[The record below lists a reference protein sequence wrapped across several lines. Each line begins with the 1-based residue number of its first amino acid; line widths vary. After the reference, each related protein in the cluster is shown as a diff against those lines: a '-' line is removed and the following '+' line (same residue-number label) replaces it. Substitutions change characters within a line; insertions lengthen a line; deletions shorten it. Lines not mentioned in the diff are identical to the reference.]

1 MYIRNIL
8 ISGLAAAS
16 TVQAYNND
24 TFGEDEKWIV
34 ADPPPVQKRQFINI
48 FGLLSNIFGGG
59 GGNKDDPSEC
69 PAIWTQ
75 ISATLTQQFSAN
87 GECTD
92 AARAAIRAA
101 FHDCFPGACDGSL
114 ILANECA
121 QAPSRGLQRFC
132 SNLAG
137 VASQT
142 NVGVGDLI
150 QFAAAHAV
158 KTCPEGPTVPIRI
171 GRQDSSRENDWRILP
186 RGDARGNDVVRLF
199 TSRGFTP
206 VDLAALL
213 GAHSTAKQQFV
224 DPSQAGAALDS
235 TPGVW
240 DIKYYTET
248 LRGNAPFTLPA
259 DRNVARNPATAL
271 AFASFG
277 VSKKAWDDAFVV
289 AMVKMGMMGVTG
301 RNMIDCTSALPK
313 TSAAKR
319 EVKEKR
325 VSGRFTW

>member
-1 MYIRNIL
+1 MFGTNTITVVHYFTFNFFQSFQTPIPEQSVGQNRAFYLTYLMYIRNIL

-34 ADPPPVQKRQFINI
+34 ADPPPVQKRQFINV

-59 GGNKDDPSEC
+59 GGNNDDPSEC

-199 TSRGFTP
+199 SEFP
-206 VDLAALL
+206 
-213 GAHSTAKQQFV
+213 SKQY
-224 DPSQAGAALDS
+224 
-235 TPGVW
+235 
-240 DIKYYTET
+240 I
-248 LRGNAPFTLPA
+248 LRNTF
-259 DRNVARNPATAL
+259 
-271 AFASFG
+271 
-277 VSKKAWDDAFVV
+277 
-289 AMVKMGMMGVTG
+289 
-301 RNMIDCTSALPK
+301 
-313 TSAAKR
+313 
-319 EVKEKR
+319 
-325 VSGRFTW
+325 

>member
-8 ISGLAAAS
+8 VSGLAAAS

-24 TFGEDEKWIV
+24 TYGEDEKWIV
-34 ADPPPVQKRQFINI
+34 AEPAPVQKRQFNV
-48 FGLLSNIFGGG
+48 FGLLSSIFGGGGGGG

-199 TSRGFTP
+199 CKFP
-206 VDLAALL
+206 L
-213 GAHSTAKQQFV
+213 
-224 DPSQAGAALDS
+224 
-235 TPGVW
+235 
-240 DIKYYTET
+240 
-248 LRGNAPFTLPA
+248 
-259 DRNVARNPATAL
+259 
-271 AFASFG
+271 
-277 VSKKAWDDAFVV
+277 VS
-289 AMVKMGMMGVTG
+289 
-301 RNMIDCTSALPK
+301 
-313 TSAAKR
+313 
-319 EVKEKR
+319 
-325 VSGRFTW
+325 VS